1 MNTHPSG
8 WRCTA
13 NHLMTLLTTFSLS
26 LAALGMSGPTTAQT
40 GLTDDPAADY
50 QIWRDDEIFLPFPG
64 TGQLQS
70 TSYEYNPVDETL
82 SNPLPYCQSTA
93 TSGSQIAAAAGRI
106 MSPYSDQVVVVYPG
120 AGNNLEVRFADAC
133 NLAKPT
139 VSTGPSALLGASSGM
154 PALATP
160 LDAGFPWWYDV
171 ATGDLDKYPDA
182 DLNYR
187 DEVVVAYMTPGS
199 DTASDP
205 GSYLQPV
212 VAVIDYRANA
222 TAPTVTTMKVVDA
235 MYKYS
240 FGIWAG
246 RSVPIIPLSV
256 VTGDFDDDNHQE
268 IAVAYMRDWRNFG
281 VAVFR
286 YTTTETD
293 GVVSHSLSQGPFAA
307 FPTINPSEP
316 QPSRWGFQ
324 GTIDAAAGDFD
335 GDGRDELAVAAVE
348 YGTYDPPR
356 IAVDLRTLEAQEAGD
371 TSLTMTL
378 VSSLIPY
385 QDESNGDDFVAGV
398 QLVAGLFKYAPSNDP
413 TVDSFNINRR
423 QLALATNGSSGAVD
437 LRTLVYDAN
446 LTPTLPAASEGYA
459 PYRRIP
465 ASGSPPG
472 RLNFWLAAGGFNGL
486 RSGDSAADMVWSLA
500 FTTWADNGQVLY
512 LFDPNPSTGALG
524 TAPFTKTLSTIANT
538 SKSTSV
544 APVVAYD
551 YGMPPTGIQTPGV
564 LYGDSQ
570 YLGAPVYFRI
580 EGIPMV
586 DYILQE
592 PPKHVYW
599 KITQPDG
606 DCKQQYAVCNV
617 SAQDAF
623 TLGKTDTTTIG
634 MTSDYHDTY
643 DNSWGV
649 SETATIGFAY
659 KPMPLLPPKVE
670 GSFTESFGYD
680 FAEHH
685 DDYNRN
691 QTQRTLT
698 LQHAATRD
706 DAIGYRVQSIDVW
719 RYPVFGVAVQ
729 DPDGNEMPNAFLDIT
744 APTPND
750 DMSLTGGID
759 ALDWYQPVHEN
770 NNILSYPKPAYGTT
784 PEEDFY
790 EPADMGSFQIPCTD
804 TTGKTCDHDA
814 QGHPLSSKTIEGPL
828 LKNPKR
834 LTWSGTAPTVT
845 LTDTWSETEGTT
857 HSWSRTLK
865 NSEEVK
871 MTGRIKLAFVPGLS
885 VNVNAAVAFNGKW
898 SWGGAHTM
906 EMTSNDV
913 NTITLSVPP
922 GVPSRA
928 YRFFPSF
935 YVTDDGTTKVG
946 FAVDTNTAG
955 GQIFWDGEYCGQPDP
970 ALNLPLRFDGWTEAG
985 VTKWTPNTLDSR
997 KLMRGFFVRHDEADP
1012 DTGDYPEYDGAPTV
1026 GDLVRL
1032 EARVYN
1038 YSLCQTVDPPDG
1050 MKVRFDFVP
1059 LDSSTH
1065 VPDFTKR
1072 TTITEARVDNPYAVF
1087 GSPYTTIDPIGPR
1100 EMTTAVINW
1109 DTSKLDLNGE
1119 FEKNYRIYVV
1129 LDPDDAVKNE
1139 KYETESTAT
1148 RTYAPDGIN
1157 CLGATKPAACMDP
1170 GQNNEGFR
1178 EVKVAAIEAAG
1189 PHLVEPADVHLARDA
1204 LAARDPSHPRIWR
1217 IKIVQVEEGQPL
1229 QLRVR
1234 VDTDMPGGHYAHLQL
1249 YDGNPEK
1256 GGRMLADK
1264 LAFTGNPDGSYV
1276 WIEWTP
1282 TKLGLHRLYAKV
1294 LESAMDTNIG
1304 NAIDDLMVM
1313 VHRPKRKVISPFE
1326 LLQWLRAKN
1335 DCLLKNCQGTW

>member
-1 MNTHPSG
+1 MNTRPSG
-8 WRCTA
+8 WRRPA
-13 NHLMTLLTTFSLS
+13 NHFVTLLTAFSLS
-26 LAALGMSGPTTAQT
+26 LAVLGMSEPTTAQT
-40 GLTDDPAADY
+40 GLTGDPAADY
-50 QIWRDDEIFLPFPG
+50 QTWRDDEIFLPFPG

-70 TSYEYNPVDETL
+70 TSYEYRSEDKTL
-82 SNPLPYCQSTA
+82 STALTYCQPTA

-120 AGNNLEVRFADAC
+120 AGNNLEVHFADAC
-133 NLAKPT
+133 NLANT
-139 VSTGPSALLGASSGM
+139 TSSTGPAALLGTSSGL
-154 PALATP
+154 PAPATP
-160 LDAGFPWWYDV
+160 LDQGFPWWYDV
-171 ATGDLDKYPDA
+171 TTGDLDQYPDA
-182 DLNYR
+182 DLSYR

-205 GSYLQPV
+205 GNYLQPV
-212 VAVIDYRANA
+212 VAVIDY
-222 TAPTVTTMKVVDA
+222 TADAAVPTVTALKVADA

-240 FGIWAG
+240 FGVSAG
-246 RSVPIIPLSV
+246 HSVPVIPLSV
-256 VTGDFDDDNHQE
+256 VTGDFDGDNHQE
-268 IAVAYMRDWRNFG
+268 IAIAYLRDWRNFG

-293 GVVSHSLSQGPFAA
+293 GVIHHSLTQDPFAA
-307 FPTINPSEP
+307 FTTINPSEP
-316 QPSRWGFQ
+316 QPSKWGFQ

-348 YGTYDPPR
+348 EGNYDPPR
-356 IAVDLRTLEAQEAGD
+356 IAVDLRTLEAPEAED
-371 TSLTMTL
+371 TALTMTL
-378 VSSLIPY
+378 ASTLIAY
-385 QDESNGDDFVAGV
+385 QDESHGDFFVAGV
-398 QLVAGLFKYAPSNDP
+398 QLAAGLFKYAPSNDP
-413 TVDSFNINRR
+413 AVDSFDINRR

-446 LTPTLPAASEGYA
+446 LTPTLAAATTGYA
-459 PYRRIP
+459 SNQRIP

-512 LFDPNPSTGALG
+512 LFDPNPSTGALV
-524 TAPFTKTLSTIANT
+524 TTPFTKTLSTIANT

-551 YGMPPTGIQTPGV
+551 YGMQPTGIQTPGV

-580 EGIPMV
+580 EGITMV

-599 KITQPDG
+599 KVTAPEGTCDR
-606 DCKQQYAVCNV
+606 QYAVCNV
-617 SAQDAF
+617 SSQDAF
-623 TLGKTDTTTIG
+623 TLGQTGSDTVG

-691 QTQRTLT
+691 QTQRNVT

-706 DAIGYRVQSIDVW
+706 DAIGYRVQGIDVW
-719 RYPVFGVAVQ
+719 RYPVFGVEVQ
-729 DPDGNEMPNAFLDIT
+729 DPNGNEMPNAFLDIT
-744 APTPND
+744 APTPNMD
-750 DMSLTGGID
+750 KTMSGGID
-759 ALDWYQPVHEN
+759 ALEWYQPIHEN
-770 NNILSYPKPAYGTT
+770 NNILSYPKPLYGVR

-790 EPADMGSFQIPCTD
+790 EPADMGSFKIPCND

-814 QGHPLSSKTIEGPL
+814 QGHPLSSQTIKGPL
-828 LKNPKR
+828 LQNPKR
-834 LTWSGTAPTVT
+834 LTWSGTTPTVT
-845 LTDTWSETEGTT
+845 LTDTWSKTDGAT

-871 MTGRIKLAFVPGLS
+871 MTGRIKMAFVPGLS
-885 VNVNAAVAFNGKW
+885 MNVNAAVAFNGKW

-906 EMTSNDV
+906 EMSSTDV
-913 NTITLSVPP
+913 NTMTLSVPA

-928 YRFFPSF
+928 YYFFPSF
-935 YVTDDGTTKVG
+935 YITEDGTTKVG
-946 FAVDTNTAG
+946 FAVDTKTAG
-955 GQIFWDGEYCGQPDP
+955 GQIFWDGEYCAQPDP
-970 ALNLPLRFDGWTEAG
+970 ALNLPLRFNAFVENQ

-1012 DTGDYPEYDGAPTV
+1012 DTGDYPEYDGPPMV

-1038 YSLCQTVDPPDG
+1038 YSLCQTVDPLDG
-1050 MKVRFDFVP
+1050 MKVRFDYVP
-1059 LDSSTH
+1059 LNSETNA
-1065 VPDFTKR
+1065 PDFTRR
-1072 TTITEARVDNPYAVF
+1072 TTITEARDDNPYAMF

-1109 DTSKLDLNGE
+1109 DTSTLDLDGE
-1119 FEKNYRIYVV
+1119 LEKNYRVYVV

-1139 KYETESTAT
+1139 KYETESTAS
-1148 RTYAPDGIN
+1148 RTYAPGGID
-1157 CLGATKPAACMDP
+1157 CLGATKPTACMDP
-1170 GQNNEGFR
+1170 GQNNEGFH
-1178 EVKVAAIEAAG
+1178 VTKVAAIEAAG

-1217 IKIVQVEEGQPL
+1217 INVVQAEEGQPL

-1249 YDGNPEK
+1249 YDGHPAK
-1256 GGRMLADK
+1256 GGRLLADK

-1294 LESAMDTNIG
+1294 LESWTDTKIG
-1304 NAIDDLMVM
+1304 NATDDLLVM
-1313 VHRPKRKVISPFE
+1313 VQRPKPKVINPFE
-1326 LLQWLRAKN
+1326 VLQWLRAQKM
-1335 DCLLKNCQGTW
+1335 

>member
-1 MNTHPSG
+1 
-8 WRCTA
+8 
-13 NHLMTLLTTFSLS
+13 MTLLTTFSLS
-26 LAALGMSGPTTAQT
+26 LAALGMSGPTRAQT

-64 TGQLQS
+64 AGQLQS
-70 TSYEYNPVDETL
+70 TSYEFNPGDKTL
-82 SNPLPYCQSTA
+82 SNPLAYCQATA

-139 VSTGPSALLGASSGM
+139 VSTGPTALLGASSGM

-171 ATGDLDKYPDA
+171 ATGDLDKFPDA

-222 TAPTVTTMKVVDA
+222 TTPTVTAMKVADA

-256 VTGDFDDDNHQE
+256 VTGDFDGDNHHE

-293 GVVSHSLSQGPFAA
+293 GVIHHSLSQSPFAA

-316 QPSRWGFQ
+316 QPSKWGFQ

-348 YGTYDPPR
+348 EGTYDPPR
-356 IAVDLRTLEAQEAGD
+356 IAVDLRTLEAQEAED
-371 TSLTMTL
+371 TPLTMTL
-378 VSSLIPY
+378 ASTLIAY
-385 QDESNGDDFVAGV
+385 QDESHGDDFVSGV
-398 QLVAGLFKYAPSNDP
+398 QLAAGLFKYAVSSDP
-413 TVDSFNINRR
+413 AVESFDINRR

-446 LTPTLPAASEGYA
+446 LTPTLTAATTGYA
-459 PYRRIP
+459 SNQRIP

-500 FTTWADNGQVLY
+500 FTAWADNGQVLY

-551 YGMPPTGIQTPGV
+551 YGMPPTGIQTAGV

-570 YLGAPVYFRI
+570 FLGAPVYFRI
-580 EGIPMV
+580 DGIPMV
-586 DYILQE
+586 DYILQM

-599 KITQPDG
+599 KITEPEG
-606 DCKQQYAVCNV
+606 DCKQKYAVCNV
-617 SAQDAF
+617 SGQDAF
-623 TLGKTDTTTIG
+623 TLGKTETEIIG
-634 MTSDYHDTY
+634 MTSEYHDTY

-649 SETATIGFAY
+649 SETATIGFAW

-670 GSFTESFGYD
+670 GSFTESFGYE

-685 DDYNRN
+685 DDYNKN

-706 DAIGYRVQSIDVW
+706 DAIGYRVQGIDVW
-719 RYPVFGVAVQ
+719 RYPVFGVEVQ
-729 DPDGNEMPNAFLDIT
+729 DPNGNEMPNAFLDIT
-744 APTPND
+744 APTPNNSQ
-750 DMSLTGGID
+750 SLVGGID
-759 ALDWYQPVHEN
+759 ASDWYQPVHED
-770 NNILSYPKPAYGTT
+770 NNILSYPKPVYGAT

-804 TTGKTCDHDA
+804 DSGKTCDHDA
-814 QGHPLSSKTIEGPL
+814 QGHPLSSKTIKGPL
-828 LKNPKR
+828 LQNPKR

-845 LTDTWSETEGTT
+845 LQDTWAEVDGTT

-865 NSEEVK
+865 NSEELK
-871 MTGRIKLAFVPGLS
+871 MTGRIKVAFVPGLS

-898 SWGGAHTM
+898 SWGGAHIM
-906 EMTSNDV
+906 EMKSEDV

-928 YRFFPSF
+928 YAFFPSF
-935 YVTDDGTTKVG
+935 YITEDGTTKVG
-946 FAVDTNTAG
+946 FAVDTNTFG
-955 GQIFWDGEYCGQPDP
+955 GQIYWDGEYCGQPDP
-970 ALNLPLRFDGWTEAG
+970 ALNLPQRFNGLTEAG
-985 VTKWTPNTLDSR
+985 VTKWTPNTVDSR
-997 KLMRGFFVRHDEADP
+997 KQIRGFFVRHAEADP
-1012 DTGDYPEYDGAPTV
+1012 DTGDYPQYDGPPTA

-1038 YSLCQTVDPPDG
+1038 YSLCQTVDPLGG
-1050 MKVRFDFVP
+1050 MKVRFDYVP
-1059 LDSSTH
+1059 LDSADHT
-1065 VPDFTKR
+1065 PDFTQRK
-1072 TTITEARVDNPYAVF
+1072 TITEARDDNPYAAF
-1087 GSPYTTIDPIGPR
+1087 GSPYTTIDPLGPR
-1100 EMTTAVINW
+1100 EMTTAAINW
-1109 DTSKLDLNGE
+1109 DTSTLELDGE
-1119 FEKNYRIYVV
+1119 LEKNYRIYVV

-1139 KYETESTAT
+1139 KYETESTAS
-1148 RTYAPDGIN
+1148 RTYDPGGAD
-1157 CLGATKPAACMDP
+1157 CLGATKPPSCMDP

-1178 EVKVAAIEAAG
+1178 VVKLMAIEATS

-1204 LAARDPSHPRIWR
+1204 LAADDPSYPRIWR
-1217 IKIVQVEEGQPL
+1217 TNFVQAEEGQPL

-1234 VDTDMPGGHYAHLQL
+1234 VDTDMPGGDYAHLQL
-1249 YDGNPEK
+1249 YDGNPKK
-1256 GGRMLADK
+1256 GGTLLADK

-1276 WIEWTP
+1276 WVEWTP
-1282 TKLGLHRLYAKV
+1282 TKLGLHRLYATV
-1294 LESAMDTNIG
+1294 LESAMDTNLG

-1313 VHRPKRKVISPFE
+1313 VHRPMVHRPKPKVISPFDV
-1326 LLQWLRAKN
+1326 LKWLREQH
-1335 DCLLKNCQGTW
+1335 DCPLSKLQNSR

>member
-1 MNTHPSG
+1 MNTRPSG
-8 WRCTA
+8 WRRSS
-13 NHLMTLLTTFSLS
+13 NHLMILLTTFSLS
-26 LAALGMSGPTTAQT
+26 LAALGMSGLTRAQT

-120 AGNNLEVRFADAC
+120 SGNNLEVRFADRC
-133 NLAKPT
+133 NLANT
-139 VSTGPSALLGASSGM
+139 AVTTGPGATLGLLSGM
-154 PALATP
+154 PALTP
-160 LDAGFPWWYDV
+160 PQVTGFPWWYDI
-171 ATGDLDKYPDA
+171 AIGDLDKHVDA
-182 DLNYR
+182 DTNYR
-187 DEVVVAYMTPGS
+187 DEVVVAYATQSANG
-199 DTASDP
+199 D
-205 GSYLQPV
+205 YLTPV
-212 VAVIDYRANA
+212 VAVLDYTTNA
-222 TAPTVTTMKVVDA
+222 SAPTVTWVKGSATA
-235 MYKYS
+235 IYKWTLSIY
-240 FGIWAG
+240 AG
-246 RSVPIIPLSV
+246 RDVAVIPLSV
-256 VTGDFDDDNHQE
+256 VTGDFDGDASKE
-268 IAVAYMRDWRNFG
+268 IAVAYVIDWRAIG

-293 GVVSHSLSQGPFAA
+293 GVVSHALIPVSPLA
-307 FPTINPSEP
+307 FGLDKSGD
-316 QPSRWGFQ
+316 SWGFQ
-324 GTIDAAAGDFD
+324 GPIDAAAGDFD
-335 GDGRDELAVAAVE
+335 GDGKDELSVAAVADAA
-348 YGTYDPPR
+348 TDPQQ
-356 IAVDLRTLEAQEAGD
+356 IAVDLKTFKAND
-371 TSLTMTL
+371 DLTMAQ
-378 VSSLIPY
+378 VSTAIPY
-385 QDESNGDDFVAGV
+385 EDSASKSGSIFVSGV
-398 QLVAGLFKYAPSNDP
+398 QLAAGLFKYAPSNDP

-599 KITQPDG
+599 KITEPDG

-706 DAIGYRVQSIDVW
+706 DAIGYRVQGIDVW

-1012 DTGDYPEYDGAPTV
+1012 NTGDYPEYDGVPTV

-1038 YSLCQTVDPPDG
+1038 YSLCQTVEPPDG

-1189 PHLVEPADVHLARDA
+1189 PHLVEPADVHLTWDA
-1204 LAARDPSHPRIWR
+1204 LAARDPSHPKIWR
-1217 IKIVQVEEGQPL
+1217 IITVQAEEGQPL
-1229 QLRVR
+1229 QLRVK

-1256 GGRMLADK
+1256 GGTLLADK

-1282 TKLGLHRLYAKV
+1282 TKLGLHRLYTKV

-1304 NAIDDLMVM
+1304 NATDDLMVI
-1313 VHRPKRKVISPFE
+1313 VHRAKPKVVCPFDV
-1326 LLQWLRAKN
+1326 LKWLREKN
-1335 DCLLKNCQGTW
+1335 DCPLSKLHNSR

>member
-1 MNTHPSG
+1 MNTRPSD
-8 WRCTA
+8 WRRSA
-13 NHLMTLLTTFSLS
+13 NHLTTLVTIFSLW
-26 LAALGMSGPTTAQT
+26 LAALGISESTTAQASP
-40 GLTDDPAADY
+40 TDDPAADY

-70 TSYEYNPVDETL
+70 TSYEYNPGDKTL
-82 SNPLPYCQSTA
+82 SNPLAYCQSTA

-120 AGNNLEVRFADAC
+120 AGNNFEVRFADAC
-133 NLAKPT
+133 NLANT
-139 VSTGPSALLGASSGM
+139 AVSTGPAAFLGTTSGM
-154 PALATP
+154 PAPATP

-171 ATGDLDKYPDA
+171 ATGDLDKYPDV

-187 DEVVVAYMTPGS
+187 DEVVVAYITPGS

-205 GSYLQPV
+205 GNYLQPV
-212 VAVIDYRANA
+212 VAVIDYTANA
-222 TAPTVTTMKVVDA
+222 TAPTVTAMKVADS
-235 MYKYS
+235 MYKWS
-240 FGIWAG
+240 FGIWASK
-246 RSVPIIPLSV
+246 SVPIIPLSV
-256 VTGDFDDDNHQE
+256 VTGDFDGDTYKE

-286 YTTTETD
+286 YKTTETD
-293 GVVSHSLSQGPFAA
+293 GVIHHSLSQAPFSA

-335 GDGRDELAVAAVE
+335 GNGRDELAVAAVE
-348 YGTYDPPR
+348 EGAYDPPR
-356 IAVDLRTLEAQEAGD
+356 IALDLRTLKIPEAED
-371 TSLTMTL
+371 STLTMTL
-378 VSSLIPY
+378 ASTVIAY
-385 QDESNGDDFVAGV
+385 QDESIGDDFVAGV
-398 QLVAGLFKYAPSNDP
+398 QLAAGLFKYVPSSDP
-413 TVDSFNINRR
+413 KVDSFDINRR
-423 QLALATNGSSGAVD
+423 QLAVATNGSSGAVD

-446 LTPTLPAASEGYA
+446 LTPTLATATEGYA
-459 PYRRIP
+459 SNQRIP

-512 LFDPNPSTGALG
+512 LYEPNPSTGAL
-524 TAPFTKTLSTIANT
+524 TKTPFTKTLSTIANT
-538 SKSTSV
+538 SKSTFV

-551 YGMPPTGIQTPGV
+551 YGMQPTGVQTPGV

-580 EGIPMV
+580 EGVPMV

-599 KITQPDG
+599 KVTAPEGSCDR
-606 DCKQQYAVCNV
+606 QYAVCNV

-623 TLGKTDTTTIG
+623 TLGQTDSNTVG

-685 DDYNRN
+685 DDYNSN
-691 QTQRTLT
+691 QTQRTVT

-706 DAIGYRVQSIDVW
+706 DAIGYRVQGIDVW
-719 RYPVFGVAVQ
+719 RYPVFGVEVQ
-729 DPDGNEMPNAFLDIT
+729 DPNGNEMPNAFLDIT
-744 APTPND
+744 APTPNED
-750 DMSLTGGID
+750 ATMSGGID
-759 ALDWYQPVHEN
+759 ALDWYQPIHEN
-770 NNILSYPKPAYGTT
+770 NNILSYPKPVYGVK

-790 EPADMGSFQIPCTD
+790 EPADMGSFKIPCSD

-828 LKNPKR
+828 LQNPKR
-834 LTWSGTAPTVT
+834 LTWSGTTPTVT
-845 LTDTWSETEGTT
+845 LTGTWSETEGAT

-871 MTGRIKLAFVPGLS
+871 MTGRIKMAFVPGLS
-885 VNVNAAVAFNGKW
+885 VNLSAAVAFNGKW

-906 EMTSNDV
+906 EMSSVDV
-913 NTITLSVPP
+913 NTITLSVPA

-928 YRFFPSF
+928 YYFFPSF
-935 YVTDDGTTKVG
+935 YITDDGTTKVG
-946 FAVDTNTAG
+946 FAVDMNTAG
-955 GQIFWDGEYCGQPDP
+955 GQIFWDGEYCEQPDP
-970 ALNLPLRFDGWTEAG
+970 ALNLPLRFNAFVENQ

-997 KLMRGFFVRHDEADP
+997 KLMRGFFVRHDETDP
-1012 DTGDYPEYDGAPTV
+1012 DAGDYPEYDGPPTV

-1038 YSLCQTVDPPDG
+1038 YSLCRTVAPPDG
-1050 MKVRFDFVP
+1050 MKVRFDYVP
-1059 LDSSTH
+1059 LDSETN
-1065 VPDFTKR
+1065 VPDFTRR
-1072 TTITEARVDNPYAVF
+1072 TTITEARGDNPYAMF

-1100 EMTTAVINW
+1100 ELTTAVINW
-1109 DTSKLDLNGE
+1109 DTSTLNLDGE
-1119 FEKNYRIYVV
+1119 LEKNYRIYVV

-1148 RTYAPDGIN
+1148 RTYAPGGID

-1178 EVKVAAIEAAG
+1178 VVKMAAIEATG
-1189 PHLVEPADVHLARDA
+1189 PNLVEPADVHLHRYA
-1204 LAARDPSHPRIWR
+1204 LAARDPNHPRIWR
-1217 IKIVQVEEGQPL
+1217 INIVQAEEGQPL
-1229 QLRVR
+1229 QLRIR
-1234 VDTDMPGGHYAHLQL
+1234 VDTDMPGGDYAHLML

-1256 GGRMLADK
+1256 GGILLADK
-1264 LAFTGNPDGSYV
+1264 LAFTGNPNGSYV
-1276 WIEWTP
+1276 WVEWTP
-1282 TKLGLHRLYAKV
+1282 TKRGLHRLYAKV
-1294 LESAMDTNIG
+1294 LESSMDTHIG
-1304 NAIDDLMVM
+1304 NTTDDLIVI
-1313 VHRPKRKVISPFE
+1313 VHRPKPN
-1326 LLQWLRAKN
+1326 WLWWK
-1335 DCLLKNCQGTW
+1335 

>member
-1 MNTHPSG
+1 
-8 WRCTA
+8 
-13 NHLMTLLTTFSLS
+13 LTTLGLS
-26 LAALGMSGPTTAQT
+26 LAALAWALGTSAPTMAQT
-40 GLTDDPAADY
+40 GLTEDPAGDY

-70 TSYEYNPVDETL
+70 ASYEYNPADKTL
-82 SNPLPYCQSTA
+82 STALPYCNPTA
-93 TSGSQIAAAAGRI
+93 TAGSQIAAAAGRI
-106 MSPYSDQVVVVYPG
+106 MSPYSDQVVVAYPG

-133 NLAKPT
+133 NLANTAVNTGPT
-139 VSTGPSALLGASSGM
+139 VLVGTSSGM
-154 PALATP
+154 PALAVPMDTS
-160 LDAGFPWWYDV
+160 LPWWLDV

-187 DEVVVAYMTPGS
+187 DEVVVAYATAGADS
-199 DTASDP
+199 DHAT
-205 GSYLQPV
+205 PV
-212 VAVIDYRANA
+212 VAVLDYTANA
-222 TAPTVTTMKVVDA
+222 SMPTVTWLKVEDSIDISDA
-235 MYKYS
+235 IDSLGMPHM
-240 FGIWAG
+240 A
-246 RSVPIIPLSV
+246 VPLIPLSV
-256 VTGDFDDDNHQE
+256 VTGDFDGDTRKE
-268 IAVAYMRDWRNFG
+268 IAVAYQKRLNAVG
-281 VAVFR
+281 VALFS
-286 YTTTETD
+286 YTTSKSDVEITHTLEA
-293 GVVSHSLSQGPFAA
+293 VSPLQFSRTPVADLSPELGY
-307 FPTINPSEP
+307 
-316 QPSRWGFQ
+316 Q

-335 GDGRDELAVAAVE
+335 GDGKDELAVAAVQWGQLE
-348 YGTYDPPR
+348 HNGMPR
-356 IAVDLRTLEAQEAGD
+356 IAVDLKTFKADEALKMIQ
-371 TSLTMTL
+371 
-378 VSSLIPY
+378 VSAAIPY
-385 QDESNGDDFVAGV
+385 EDSSEGEMFVSRA
-398 QLVAGLFKYAPSNDP
+398 QIAAGLFKYVPNNDP
-413 TVDSFNINRR
+413 TVEDFDLNRR
-423 QLALATNGSSGAVD
+423 QLALTTMGSSGAVD
-437 LRTLVYDAN
+437 LRILVYDAN
-446 LTPTLPAASEGYA
+446 LTPTLPGATEGYA
-459 PYRRIP
+459 SHQRIP

-486 RSGDSAADMVWSLA
+486 RSSDSAADMVWSLA
-500 FTTWADNGQVLY
+500 FTTWANNGQVLY
-512 LFDPNPSTGALG
+512 LYQPNPSTGALP
-524 TAPFTKTLSTIANT
+524 TTPFTKTLSAIKNP
-538 SKSTSV
+538 SPLTSV

-551 YGMPPTGIQTPGV
+551 YGMQPTGVQTPGV

-580 EGIPMV
+580 DGIPMV

-599 KITQPDG
+599 KITEPDG

-623 TLGKTDTTTIG
+623 TLGKTDTATIG

-643 DNSWGV
+643 DNSWGL

-659 KPMPLLPPKVE
+659 KPMPLLPPKAE

-685 DDYNRN
+685 DDYNKN

-698 LQHAATRD
+698 LTHAATRD

-719 RYPVFGVAVQ
+719 RYPVFGVNAE
-729 DPDGNEMPNAFLDIT
+729 DPNGNEMPNAFLDIT
-744 APTPND
+744 APTPNED
-750 DMSLTGGID
+750 KSLTGGID

-1038 YSLCQTVDPPDG
+1038 YSLCQTIDPPDG

-1335 DCLLKNCQGTW
+1335 DCLLKNWQGTW